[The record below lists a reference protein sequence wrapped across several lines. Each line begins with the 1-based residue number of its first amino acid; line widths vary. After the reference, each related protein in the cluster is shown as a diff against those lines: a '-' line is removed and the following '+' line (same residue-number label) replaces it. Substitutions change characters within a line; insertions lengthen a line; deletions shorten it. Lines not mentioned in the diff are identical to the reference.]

1 MQLRGYQAELKQ
13 GVYASWGAGHRHVM
27 AVLPT
32 AGGKTRLIASVVADH
47 PNEHSMVGAH
57 RQELVYQIAM
67 ALAEIGVHHRIIAPN
82 KLAAFIAK
90 CQQEE
95 FGRNYVDGRA
105 LAAVSSVDTIISR
118 AKMLE
123 PWARQVKLVQG
134 DEAHHWL
141 AGNKWGTAYAMF
153 ENARGALWTA
163 TPRRSDRKSLRAGQ
177 GGICT
182 DIVLGPTMRE
192 LMQQGFLSLYTVF
205 GPPPSINR
213 DELTV
218 GSTGDY
224 TQPSVQS
231 ASARSQIVGD
241 LHDHY
246 FKLTPGKMALG
257 FMVDVKQAFEL
268 AERFRASGL
277 PAVAMSAEHTGQDD
291 RVENMRAFKRGD
303 LKAVINCDL
312 FGEGTDVPGVE
323 VILDGAPTMSTPRF
337 MQRLGRLLR
346 TAPGKVR
353 GYYIDSAGNYLDFVQ
368 RHGCLPEDVSDWS
381 LDVPARRKRLPN
393 DEAALTACPS
403 CYLLRERYKPVC
415 PYCGFRP
422 VAKGRSLPEQV
433 DGDLMEYDDALLK
446 LLNRKADEIMLPPPA
461 GVAPYVASNWVK
473 RADAQADLRWVMAI
487 WGGKHA
493 RDVELSEGWRLFYHR
508 FGVDVATAKTW
519 GGPEA
524 RALTERIW
532 QDVSEDR

>member
-1 MQLRGYQAELKQ
+1 MQLYDYQAKLKG

-27 AVLPT
+27 GVLPT
-32 AGGKTRLIASVVADH
+32 GGGKTRLIASIVADH
-47 PNEHSMVGAH
+47 ANMHSMVGAH
-57 RQELVYQIAM
+57 RQELVHQIAM
-67 ALAEIGVHHRIIAPN
+67 ALAEAGVHHRIIAPT
-82 KLAAFIAK
+82 KLTSFISK

-95 FGRNYVDGRA
+95 LGRSYVHGQA
-105 LAAVSSVDTIISR
+105 LAAVSSVDTLISR
-118 AKMLE
+118 AETLKL
-123 PWARQVKLVQG
+123 WARQVKLVQG

-141 AGNKWGTAYAMF
+141 MGNKWGTAYTMF

-163 TPRRSDRKSLRAGQ
+163 TPRRSDRKSLREGD

-192 LMQQGFLSLYTVF
+192 LMQWGYLSLYTVF
-205 GPPPSINR
+205 GPPPSIDR
-213 DELTV
+213 SKLTV

-224 TQPSVQS
+224 TQNSVQTES
-231 ASARSQIVGD
+231 NRSQIVGD

-277 PAVAMSAEHTGQDD
+277 PAVAMSGDHTSPDE

-323 VILDGAPTMSTPRF
+323 VILDGAPTLSTPRF

-346 TAPGKVR
+346 RAPGKVR
-353 GYYIDSAGNYLDFVQ
+353 GWYIDAAGNYLSFVE
-368 RHGCLPEDVSDWS
+368 RHGCLPEDVNDWS
-381 LDVPARRKRLPN
+381 LDVPPRRKRLPN
-393 DEAALTACPS
+393 DEAALTACPQ

-433 DGDLMEYDDALLK
+433 DGDLHEYDDALLK
-446 LLNRKADEIMLPPPA
+446 LLTRKADEIMLPPPVDA
-461 GVAPYVASNWVK
+461 APYIRENWAK
-473 RADAQADLRWVMAI
+473 RTDAQHDLRWVMAL

-493 RDVELSEGWRLFYHR
+493 QGVELSEAWRLFYHR

-532 QDVSEDR
+532 SDVHQV